1 MRGLTVVSRPRPHR
15 RRWPP
20 RPRRR
25 VRWTS
30 RVVPARIPP
39 QLDRCR
45 PGHSEDPLIFHR
57 KQKLQV
63 LAPIG
68 RVALHRGIGNH
79 CLRSILGGVAPG
91 PYPSAALMA
100 VHGWK
105 MSAPKARQTRTT
117 PRERKTCSRPRTSR
131 ISRLAPVPFKAHS
144 PQHCSPHLGIKCGDA
159 RHRRTLE

>member
-1 MRGLTVVSRPRPHR
+1 MTHAWPYRGLPSPAPSPALASPASSLRAVDFSRGAGAD
-15 RRWPP
+15 
-20 RPRRR
+20 
-25 VRWTS
+25 TTTEF
-30 RVVPARIPP
+30 
-39 QLDRCR
+39 LDRCR

-117 PRERKTCSRPRTSR
+117 PREEEDVFPTANKPD
-131 ISRLAPVPFKAHS
+131 F
-144 PQHCSPHLGIKCGDA
+144 
-159 RHRRTLE
+159 